1 MSKKGKREVK
11 KKKKKV
17 EWSKLVCGL
26 IILYGVANGVL
37 YNIAVFK
44 GLQADPSLAIQ
55 SVITIIG
62 AFVSYVLYN
71 GALKISLNKNKLT
84 VDQATG
90 VVRSVVNGEFL
101 DAIESSIDE

>member
-1 MSKKGKREVK
+1 MSKKGKREA
-11 KKKKKV
+11 KKKKV

-37 YNIAVFK
+37 YNVAVFK

-71 GALKISLNKNKLT
+71 AALKISLNKNKLT

-101 DAIESSIDE
+101 DAVNSSLDE

>member
-1 MSKKGKREVK
+1 MSKKGKREA
-11 KKKKKV
+11 KKKKV

-37 YNIAVFK
+37 YNVAVFK

-71 GALKISLNKNKLT
+71 AALKISLNKNKLT

-90 VVRSVVNGEFL
+90 IVRSVVNGEFL
-101 DAIESSIDE
+101 DAVNSSLDE

>member
-1 MSKKGKREVK
+1 MSKKGKREA
-11 KKKKKV
+11 KKKKV

-44 GLQADPSLAIQ
+44 GLQADPSFAIQ

-71 GALKISLNKNKLT
+71 AALKISLNKNKLT

-101 DAIESSIDE
+101 DAVNSSLDE

>member
-1 MSKKGKREVK
+1 M
-11 KKKKKV
+11 KKKKV

-37 YNIAVFK
+37 YNIAVFM
-44 GLQADPSLAIQ
+44 GLQADPALAIQ
-55 SVITIIG
+55 SVVTIIG

-90 VVRSVVNGEFL
+90 IVHSVANGEFL
-101 DAIESSIDE
+101 DAVNSSTDEI

>member
-1 MSKKGKREVK
+1 MSKKGKREA
-11 KKKKKV
+11 KKKKV

-26 IILYGVANGVL
+26 IILYVVANGVL

-71 GALKISLNKNKLT
+71 AALKISLNKNKLT

-101 DAIESSIDE
+101 DAVNSSLDE

>member
-1 MSKKGKREVK
+1 MSKKGKRED
-11 KKKKKV
+11 KKKKV

-71 GALKISLNKNKLT
+71 AALKISLNKNKLT

-90 VVRSVVNGEFL
+90 IVRSVVNGEFL
-101 DAIESSIDE
+101 DAVNSSLDE

>member
-1 MSKKGKREVK
+1 MSKKGKREAK
-11 KKKKKV
+11 KKKL

-71 GALKISLNKNKLT
+71 AALKISLNKNKLT

-101 DAIESSIDE
+101 DAVNSSLDE

>member
-1 MSKKGKREVK
+1 MSKKGKREA
-11 KKKKKV
+11 KKKKV

-71 GALKISLNKNKLT
+71 AALKISLNKNKLT

-90 VVRSVVNGEFL
+90 VVRSVVNDEFL
-101 DAIESSIDE
+101 DAVNSSLDE

>member
-1 MSKKGKREVK
+1 MSKKGKREA
-11 KKKKKV
+11 KKKKV

-71 GALKISLNKNKLT
+71 EELKISLNNNKLT

-101 DAIESSIDE
+101 DAVNSSLDE

>member
-1 MSKKGKREVK
+1 MSKKGKREAK
-11 KKKKKV
+11 KKKL

-71 GALKISLNKNKLT
+71 AALKISLNKNKLT

-101 DAIESSIDE
+101 DAVDSSLDE

>member
-1 MSKKGKREVK
+1 MSKKGKREA
-11 KKKKKV
+11 KKKKV
-17 EWSKLVCGL
+17 AWSKLVCGL
-26 IILYGVANGVL
+26 IILYGVATGVL

-71 GALKISLNKNKLT
+71 AALKISLNKNKLT

-101 DAIESSIDE
+101 DAVNSSLDE

>member
-1 MSKKGKREVK
+1 MSKKGKREA
-11 KKKKKV
+11 KKKKV

-71 GALKISLNKNKLT
+71 AALKISLNKNKLT

-90 VVRSVVNGEFL
+90 VVRSVVNSEFL
-101 DAIESSIDE
+101 DAVNSSLDE

>member
-1 MSKKGKREVK
+1 MSKKGKREA
-11 KKKKKV
+11 KKKKV

-44 GLQADPSLAIQ
+44 GLQADPSLTIQ

-71 GALKISLNKNKLT
+71 AALKISLNKNKLT

-90 VVRSVVNGEFL
+90 IVRSVVNGEFL
-101 DAIESSIDE
+101 DAVNSSLDE

>member
-1 MSKKGKREVK
+1 MSKKGKREA
-11 KKKKKV
+11 KKKKV

-71 GALKISLNKNKLT
+71 AALKISLNKNKLT

-90 VVRSVVNGEFL
+90 IVRSVVNGEFL
-101 DAIESSIDE
+101 DAVSSSLDE

>member
-1 MSKKGKREVK
+1 MSKKGKREA
-11 KKKKKV
+11 KKKKV

-71 GALKISLNKNKLT
+71 AALKISLNKNKLT

-101 DAIESSIDE
+101 NAVSSSLDE

>member
-1 MSKKGKREVK
+1 MSKKGKREA
-11 KKKKKV
+11 KKKKV

-71 GALKISLNKNKLT
+71 AALKISLNKNKLT

-90 VVRSVVNGEFL
+90 IVRSVVNGEFL
-101 DAIESSIDE
+101 DVVNSSLDE

>member
-1 MSKKGKREVK
+1 MSKKGKREAK
-11 KKKKKV
+11 KKKI

-71 GALKISLNKNKLT
+71 AALKISLNKNKLT

-101 DAIESSIDE
+101 DAVNSSLDE

>member
-1 MSKKGKREVK
+1 MSKKGKGEA
-11 KKKKKV
+11 KKKKV

-71 GALKISLNKNKLT
+71 AALKISLNKNKLT

-90 VVRSVVNGEFL
+90 IVRSVVNGEFL
-101 DAIESSIDE
+101 DAVNSSLDE

>member
-1 MSKKGKREVK
+1 MSKKGKREA
-11 KKKKKV
+11 KKKKV
-17 EWSKLVCGL
+17 EWSNLVCGL

-71 GALKISLNKNKLT
+71 AALKISLNKNKLT

-101 DAIESSIDE
+101 DAVNSSLDE

>member
-1 MSKKGKREVK
+1 MSKKGKREA
-11 KKKKKV
+11 KKKKV

-71 GALKISLNKNKLT
+71 AALKISLNKNKLT

-90 VVRSVVNGEFL
+90 IVRSVVNGEFL
-101 DAIESSIDE
+101 DAVNSSLDE